1 MLLSQKIGKVERLVQ
16 KKLEEEGA
24 VFSVLIDPCEKEKEK
39 EYVKVGVAAEEAGA
53 DIIMI
58 GGSTGAQG
66 EVLDVVTSRIR
77 DEVEIP
83 LLLFPGNISTL
94 TKHADAVLFMRLLN
108 SRNVYWH
115 STAQML
121 GAPIVKQMK
130 LEPIPTGYIVVE
142 PGGTVGWVGDVS
154 LVLRDKP
161 RTAAA
166 LALGGEYSGCRI
178 IYLEAG
184 SGSKLGPIPPEMVAA
199 TKSVLSVPLIVGGG
213 IRTGEQAATI
223 VKAGADWINVGT
235 VFEQVEDA
243 KEKISEIAKAIKE
256 EGRKKV

>member
-1 MLLSQKIGKVERLVQ
+1 MSVKIGKVEKIAL
-16 KKLEEEGA
+16 KKIEEEGA
-24 VFSVLIDPCEKEKEK
+24 VFSVLIDPSDKEKEK
-39 EYVKVGVAAEEAGA
+39 EYVKTGVAAGEAGA
-53 DIIMI
+53 DVVML

-66 EVLDVVTSRIR
+66 ELLDSVASQIKDKNDV
-77 DEVEIP
+77 P
-83 LLLFPGNISTL
+83 LLLFPGNIATL

-130 LEPIPTGYIVVE
+130 LEAIPTGYIVVE
-142 PGGTVGWVGDVS
+142 PGGTVGWVGDAN

-161 RTAAA
+161 KTAAA

-184 SGSKLGPIPPEMVAA
+184 SGSKLGPIPPEMIAV
-199 TKSVLSVPLIVGGG
+199 TKSVLTIPLIVGGG
-213 IRTGEQAATI
+213 IRSPEQAAAT
-223 VKAGADWINVGT
+223 VKAGADWVNVGT
-235 VFEQVEDA
+235 VFENAENA
-243 KEKISEIAKAIKE
+243 KEKISELVKAVKDAKKN
-256 EGRKKV
+256 K